1 MAMTGRR
8 SEGQHRTVSREK
20 KQHKTIVIDQDSAGK
35 YRAALDCSV
44 LNRTANIIARTV
56 KGSKE
61 QYRAVRDWILYEM
74 EQQKNSQGIEEKYR
88 TAKDCSMLNM
98 TARTV

>member
-1 MAMTGRR
+1 M
-8 SEGQHRTVSREK
+8 
-20 KQHKTIVIDQDSAGK
+20 
-35 YRAALDCSV
+35 

-88 TAKDCSMLNM
+88 TAKDCSMFNM
-98 TARTV
+98 IARTV